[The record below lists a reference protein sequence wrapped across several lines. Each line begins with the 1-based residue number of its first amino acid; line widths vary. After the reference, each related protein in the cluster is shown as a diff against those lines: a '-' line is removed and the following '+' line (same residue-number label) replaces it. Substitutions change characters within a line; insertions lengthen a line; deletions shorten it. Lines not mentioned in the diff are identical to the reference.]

1 MALSRL
7 GIAASFVLAGLFLL
21 GGAAVASRPATSVTF
36 TKDVAPIIFNNCA
49 ACHRPGEI
57 APMSFLTYK
66 QVRPWAK
73 SIREAVVGRTMPPW
87 GADPQHGEFRNDRRL
102 SQKDVDTITAWV
114 DGGAKEGDPKDIP
127 PSPKFVDG
135 WQIGTP
141 DVILTAQE
149 FNVPADGVVPY
160 KTFAVPTNFTEDKYV
175 VLAEIRPG
183 NRSVVHHAVIY
194 TQEPGG
200 GTGTWLD
207 NMLVGLAPGAT
218 PKTYRLGRVK
228 VVKKGSTLMFS
239 MHYTP
244 NGTAAKDQTCV
255 GLVFAKGPV
264 EKRVIT
270 AIAGTRNFAIPAGDP
285 SHEVKASWPF
295 KEDSHIEG
303 LNPHMHARG
312 KDFLYTLV
320 YPDGTKKVLL
330 WVPRYDFN
338 WQMSYSFKEPVA
350 APKGSRLDCIA
361 HFDNSTKNKY
371 NPDPAQVVRYGDQ
384 TWDEMMAGYLEYTVD
399 SQNLVQETAKLG
411 SAASK

>member
-1 MALSRL
+1 MTRISRL
-7 GIAASFVLAGLFLL
+7 GFTCSFVFAGLFLL
-21 GGAAVASRPATSVTF
+21 QGMASAERPAAVTF

-49 ACHRPGEI
+49 GCHRPGEI
-57 APMSFLTYK
+57 APMSLLSYK
-66 QVRPWAK
+66 EVRPWAK
-73 SIREAVVGRTMPPW
+73 SVREAVVVRTMPPW
-87 GADPQHGEFRNDRRL
+87 GADPQHGEFRNNRSL
-102 SQKDVDTITAWV
+102 SEKDINTIVAWV
-114 DGGAKEGDPKDIP
+114 EGGAKEGDPKDLP
-127 PSPKFVDG
+127 PLPRFVEG

-200 GTGTWLD
+200 KGTWLD

-218 PKTYRLGRVK
+218 PKNYRPGRIK
-228 VVKKGSTLMFS
+228 LIPKGSVLMFS

-244 NGTAAKDQTCV
+244 NGTPAKDQTKV

-270 AIAGTRNFAIPAGDP
+270 AISGTRNFAIPAGDP
-285 SHEVKASWPF
+285 NYEVKSSWVF

-320 YPDGTKKVLL
+320 YPDGTSKVLL

-338 WQMSYSFKEPVA
+338 WQSSYSFKEPVA
-350 APKGSRLDCIA
+350 APKGSRLDCVA
-361 HFDNSTKNKY
+361 HYDNSPKNKY
-371 NPDPAQVVRYGDQ
+371 NPDPVQVVRYGDQ
-384 TWDEMMAGYLEYTVD
+384 TWDEMMAGYLEYTLD
-399 SQNLVQETAKLG
+399 SQNLLQETSKLG
-411 SAASK
+411 AAASH